1 MFIFVKTNNM
11 NAIEKSILRLE
22 NKMKK
27 QEIILKLEN
36 QIFIAKLYDRE
47 HSVKELQE
55 VLTYLNQQ
63 K

>member
-1 MFIFVKTNNM
+1 M

>member
-1 MFIFVKTNNM
+1 M

-47 HSVKELQE
+47 HSVKELKE